1 MLCSLRLNRT
11 KLGEFSS
18 FLFEKDFAVHSK
30 SHGNV
35 FVGGGGWRLG
45 GKEIIKPKRKICLF
59 CYIFGIEPNYIQH
72 KGLTL
77 NLSTGSDTIRF
88 IILSC

>member
-35 FVGGGGWRLG
+35 FVGGGGGWRLG
-45 GKEIIKPKRKICLF
+45 GKEIIKPKRKICVYF
-59 CYIFGIEPNYIQH
+59 VIYSESNQ
-72 KGLTL
+72 
-77 NLSTGSDTIRF
+77 TISS
-88 IILSC
+88 IKV